1 MKTESMRRITWFA
14 NSRAMLE
21 PRFRGLEQSLWGTP
35 SRESV
40 RSKSTQPSG
49 SRDPGHA
56 PHSHFGNEGREA
68 NSGVIVVPLDFSPA
82 SLAAVRVGARFAR
95 HTQAT
100 LVLCHAIF
108 PKVIPFGSPSP
119 PWVTEALRGEA
130 LKEMEPAMN
139 LAKQAGV
146 AATCVVEEGTPA
158 GVILKVA
165 RRYEADLIILAPRE
179 RGDWARLF
187 RGPTTAERVARE
199 AESHVIVLRAPH
211 E

>member
-1 MKTESMRRITWFA
+1 MGRITWFA

-21 PRFRGLEQSLWGTP
+21 PRFRGLELSLWGTP
-35 SRESV
+35 RRESV
-40 RSKSTQPSG
+40 PAKSTQPSG
-49 SRDPGHA
+49 SKDPGQA
-56 PHSHFGNEGREA
+56 PDSHFPDESAETNP
-68 NSGVIVVPLDFSPA
+68 GVIVVPLDFSLA
-82 SLAAVRVGARFAR
+82 SLDAARVGASVAR
-95 HTQAT
+95 HTEAT

-108 PKVIPFGSPSP
+108 PKVVSFGRTSAPC
-119 PWVTEALRGEA
+119 VTEAMRGEA

-139 LAKQAGV
+139 LAKEAGV

-158 GVILKVA
+158 GVILTVA

-179 RGDWARLF
+179 HGAWARLF
-187 RGPTTAERVARE
+187 LGPTTAERVARD

>member
-1 MKTESMRRITWFA
+1 MKTESMGRITWFA

-21 PRFRGLEQSLWGTP
+21 PRFRSLEESSWGTP

-40 RSKSTQPSG
+40 GTQPNG
-49 SRDPGHA
+49 SAGPGHA
-56 PHSHFGNEGREA
+56 PHTYFRDEGGASNPR
-68 NSGVIVVPLDFSPA
+68 VIVVPLDFSPA
-82 SLAAVRVGARFAR
+82 SLDAVRVGASVAG
-95 HTQAT
+95 HTQAK

-108 PKVIPFGSPSP
+108 PKVIPFGPASP
-119 PWVTEALRGEA
+119 PWVGEALRDEA
-130 LKEMEPAMN
+130 LKEMEPAMD

-158 GVILKVA
+158 QAILKVA

-179 RGDWARLF
+179 RGAWARLF
-187 RGPTTAERVARE
+187 LGLSTAERVTRE
-199 AESHVIVLRAPH
+199 AESPVMVLREAQ